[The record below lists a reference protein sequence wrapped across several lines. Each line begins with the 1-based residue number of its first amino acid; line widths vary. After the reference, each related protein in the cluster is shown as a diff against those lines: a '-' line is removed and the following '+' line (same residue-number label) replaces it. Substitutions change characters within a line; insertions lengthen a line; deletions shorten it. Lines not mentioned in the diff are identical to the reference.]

1 MSTNASG
8 PFRVADAVAYQ
19 EGAIVSRKL
28 LSAAGGNI
36 SVFAFAAGEEL
47 SEHTT
52 PHSALIEVLDGTAR
66 IRIDGETHTVAAG
79 ESIVLPPS
87 HPHALRAEVPFK
99 MLLTML
105 KSPG

>member
-1 MSTNASG
+1 MSTNPSG
-8 PFRVADAVAYQ
+8 PFRVAESVAYQ

-28 LSAAGGNI
+28 VSAAGGNV

-66 IRIDGETHTVAAG
+66 ITIAGETHMVGSG
-79 ESIVLPPS
+79 ESILLPAGR
-87 HPHALRAEVPFK
+87 PHAVRAEVPFK

-105 KSPG
+105 KSAV